1 MIIQCENCSRKFLAK
16 DSDIP
21 KEGRMVQCSY
31 CSITWHQMPISVPT
45 KTFEQANINEPA
57 EEISEGLSVDKIRAS
72 DGKTYKFL
80 GSQWAQLLPSG
91 KTGLFAKRKIGKE
104 LDKLTGRKS
113 VRAVQKRRKKIRELE
128 IDTIE
133 KVIDPSSGNQDEVDP
148 SSKNL
153 GDKKQVPDIDQ
164 PKLGLGF
171 FGYIFLLIIIGFSIV
186 GVLRT
191 FENDLLNYF
200 PKTEYIYRLLDK
212 QLEYFAETV
221 KNMIVIINDLVN
233 SY

>member
-1 MIIQCENCSRKFLAK
+1 MIIQCQSCSRKFIVK
-16 DSDIP
+16 DKDIP
-21 KEGRMVQCSY
+21 EEGRTVQCGY
-31 CSITWHQMPISVPT
+31 CSVTWHQIPVSVPT
-45 KTFEQANINEPA
+45 KTFEQVNINEPI
-57 EEISEGLSVDKIRAS
+57 EEISEGLSVDRIKAS

-113 VRAVQKRRKKIRELE
+113 GRTVQKRQKKIKEVE

-133 KVIDPSSGNQDEVDP
+133 KVIDPSSENLDDE
-148 SSKNL
+148 
-153 GDKKQVPDIDQ
+153 KQASDIDK
-164 PKLGLGF
+164 PKQGLGF
-171 FGYIFLLIIIGFSIV
+171 FGYIFLLIIIGFSVV
-186 GVLRT
+186 GMLRT

-200 PKTEYIYRLLDK
+200 PETEYIFELLDI
-212 QLEYFAETV
+212 QSEYFAETV
-221 KNMIVIINDLVN
+221 KNMIVIINDLID

>member
-1 MIIQCENCSRKFLAK
+1 MIIQCENCSRKFVTK

-21 KEGRMVQCSY
+21 QEGRTVQCGY
-31 CSITWHQMPISVPT
+31 CSVTWHQMPVSIPT
-45 KTFEQANINEPA
+45 KILKQPYINKPT
-57 EEISEGLSVDKIRAS
+57 EEIDEGLSIDRIKAS

-113 VRAVQKRRKKIRELE
+113 GRTVQKRQKKIKEVE

-133 KVIDPSSGNQDEVDP
+133 KVIDPSSENLDDE
-148 SSKNL
+148 
-153 GDKKQVPDIDQ
+153 KQASDIDK
-164 PKLGLGF
+164 PKQGLGF

-186 GVLRT
+186 GILRT

-200 PKTEYIYRLLDK
+200 PETAYIYKLLDE
-212 QLEYFAETV
+212 QLEFLSETV
-221 KNMIVIINDLVN
+221 KNMIVIVNDLI
-233 SY
+233 SAY